1 VLSSADKAAAQ
12 RRFTGQPTARDEI
25 MADRTIFLP
34 ALAMAALTVV
44 VWWRMFFSRIGQMKR
59 ERIHPQAV
67 ATSAQATARLTDSR
81 AADNFRNL
89 FELPVLFYL
98 SLVVAAITAQVT
110 ALTLALAWIFVATRV
125 VHSAIQCS
133 YNKVMH
139 RFRAYVAGGLA
150 LWTLWAMLGVG
161 LLRG

>member
-1 VLSSADKAAAQ
+1 MV
-12 RRFTGQPTARDEI
+12 
-25 MADRTIFLP
+25 
-34 ALAMAALTVV
+34 ALTIA
-44 VWWRMFFSRIGQMKR
+44 VWLRMYATRIGEMKR

-67 ATSAQATARLTDSR
+67 ATSAQMAARLSDTR

-98 SLVVAAITAQVT
+98 ALLVAAKTAQTGVVV
-110 ALTLALAWIFVATRV
+110 LGLAWTFVALRV
-125 VHSAIQCS
+125 LHSWIHCT

-139 RFRAYVAGGLA
+139 RFKAYLAGGVA
-150 LWTLWAMLGVG
+150 LWTLWAVLAVG

>member
-1 VLSSADKAAAQ
+1 MQANA
-12 RRFTGQPTARDEI
+12 
-25 MADRTIFLP
+25 IFLP
-34 ALAMAALTVV
+34 ALAMVALTIA
-44 VWWRMFFSRIGQMKR
+44 VWLRMYITRIGEMRR

-67 ATSAQATARLTDSR
+67 ATSAQMAARLNDTR

-98 SLVVAAITAQVT
+98 ALVVAALSSQVN
-110 ALTLALAWIFVATRV
+110 AVTLSLAWSFVVLRI
-125 VHSAIQCS
+125 VHSIIQCG

-139 RFRAYVAGGLA
+139 RFRVYLLGALVLWA
-150 LWTLWAMLGVG
+150 LWGALGFG

>member
-1 VLSSADKAAAQ
+1 MDTRL
-12 RRFTGQPTARDEI
+12 
-25 MADRTIFLP
+25 MFLP
-34 ALAMAALTVV
+34 ALAMAALTFV

-67 ATSAQATARLTDSR
+67 ATSAQSAARLTDSR

-98 SLVVAAITAQVT
+98 ALVIAAMTAQVT
-110 ALTLALAWIFVATRV
+110 ALTLALAWAFVATRML
-125 VHSAIQCS
+125 HSCIQCS

-139 RFRAYVAGGLA
+139 RFRAYVAGGLL
-150 LWTLWAMLGVG
+150 LWTLWAVIGVG
-161 LLRG
+161 LLQR